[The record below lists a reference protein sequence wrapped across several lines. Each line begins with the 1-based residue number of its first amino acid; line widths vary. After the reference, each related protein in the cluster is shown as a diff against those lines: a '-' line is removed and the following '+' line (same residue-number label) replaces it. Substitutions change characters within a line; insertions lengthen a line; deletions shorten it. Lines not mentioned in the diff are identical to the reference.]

1 MNIKT
6 ILKERFTY
14 PFPDLIS
21 SFAEALQDITNNQW
35 IDGELK
41 DLIPLSTK
49 EKYKRTRTGY
59 MSARWW
65 PKTPSLDRLIPL
77 ARFMLW
83 SMYNDDMYE
92 IATLEE
98 VRNAQKKSIAILKGH
113 IAPEDSQIPLAYQLA
128 AIREGFLNFI
138 PPTSI
143 ERFANTLN
151 EYFDGLE
158 MEVIYK
164 ENQIY
169 PSIGNLLNIRV
180 RTLMICAFVET
191 IEVQNGTTLPDYIYS
206 HPIIKRL
213 YYLTTIIIGY
223 FNDAQSLHKDEES
236 GDIHFNVVKVLQ
248 HHYQLSKEDALEE
261 TIRLHDSDLK
271 EFLLLKATLPDFG
284 EWNNAVSELVEGMGF
299 FIKGW
304 QAVSLLETERYD
316 KNGFPQARELPQVRI
331 K

>member
-6 ILKERFTY
+6 ILKERFIY

-21 SFAEALQDITNNQW
+21 PFAETLQDITNTEW

-41 DLIPLSTK
+41 NLIPLSTK

-65 PKTPSLDRLIPL
+65 PKTPDLERLVPL
-77 ARFMLW
+77 GRFMLW

-92 IATLEE
+92 IATPEE
-98 VRNAQKKSIAILKGH
+98 VRNAQKNSIAILKGQ
-113 IAPEDSQIPLAYQLA
+113 IASEEAQIPLAYQLA

-138 PPTSI
+138 PSLSV
-143 ERFANTLN
+143 ERFANTLD

-164 ENQIY
+164 KNQRY
-169 PSIGNLLNIRV
+169 PSMGNLLTIRV
-180 RTLMICAFVET
+180 RTLMICAFIET
-191 IEVQNGTTLPDYIYS
+191 IEVQNGSTLPDYIYS

-223 FNDAQSLHKDEES
+223 FNDVQSLHKDEES
-236 GDIHFNVVKVLQ
+236 GDIYFNVVKVLQ
-248 HHYQLSKEDALEE
+248 YHYQLSKEDALEE
-261 TIRLHDSDLK
+261 TIRLHDIDLK
-271 EFLLLKATLPDFG
+271 EFYSFRPHFLILENGITL
-284 EWNNAVSELVEGMGF
+284 
-299 FIKGW
+299 
-304 QAVSLLETERYD
+304 
-316 KNGFPQARELPQVRI
+316 FPNW
-331 K
+331 